1 MTSIDMPRAIPPAPR
16 PLKGWMVLAMLVAF
30 FGIIAA
36 VNGLMVHYALS
47 TFPGVDDDRAY
58 EHGLAYN
65 KDIAAAAHQNQLGWK
80 VDGQFTRELGGLA
93 SLRIS
98 IRDPQGAAVT
108 GLAMSAQLEFLPDG
122 RRDLTLPLAEINP
135 GEYRGQIKAE
145 AGSWLLDLSASKGD
159 ETLYRSKNRL
169 TLR

>member
-1 MTSIDMPRAIPPAPR
+1 MTSIDLPRSIPPAPR
-16 PLKGWMVLAMLVAF
+16 QLKGWMVLAMLIAF
-30 FGIIAA
+30 FGTVAA
-36 VNGLMVHYALS
+36 VNGLMIHYAIS
-47 TFPGVDDDRAY
+47 TFPGVDDDKAY

-65 KDIAAAAHQNQLGWK
+65 KDIAAAEHQNQLGWK

-93 SLRIS
+93 SIRIS
-98 IRDPQGAAVT
+98 IKDAEGSAVS
-108 GLAMSAQLEFLPDG
+108 GLALSAQLEFVPDG
-122 RRDLTLPLAEINP
+122 RRDLTLAFNEINP

-145 AGSWLLDLSASKGD
+145 AGSWLLDLTAAKGG